1 MSDPREAH
9 QEATRA
15 AIGAVGEVQG
25 LLHAAHDAAE
35 TAIGL
40 IAQAT
45 GGNNCSAES
54 GRNAFE
60 FGAGLP
66 EHIQEV
72 LRRTFQ
78 IVSELERY
86 QGGF

>member
-1 MSDPREAH
+1 VTDPWGAH
-9 QEATRA
+9 QEAVRA
-15 AIGAVGEVQG
+15 AIGAIGEVQG
-25 LLHAAHDAAE
+25 ALHTAHSNAE

-45 GGNNCSAES
+45 GGELCPAES
-54 GRNAFE
+54 GRNAFG

-86 QGGF
+86 QSGF